1 MTMPAKKTG
10 LLLVNLGSPDA
21 PSWWAVRRYLKQFL
35 SDPRVVNLPRGL
47 WWLILH
53 LFVLLFRPGKAA
65 RAYGKIWTDQGSP
78 LILYT
83 QKLAEKLRLE
93 FSEQSLTVDYAMRYG
108 QPSIKQKL
116 KALQQQG
123 IDRLIVL
130 PMYPQY
136 SSTTTASVFDE
147 TVKVLSE
154 WRYIPSLEFIS
165 DYHRYPLY
173 IQAIAES
180 IRQYWH
186 EHGQSQRLILSFH
199 GLPERLTE
207 LGDPYYYQ
215 CQTTAKLIAEALA
228 LTPEQWQMVFQSR
241 FGRAKWLQPYCVDIL
256 QSLPADGIDRID
268 IVCPGFSVDCLETLE
283 EIAMTNKK
291 VFLEAGGKSYRYIPA
306 LNDSQQ
312 QLDWLGALLESDH
325 ARL

>member
-283 EIAMTNKK
+283 EIVMTNKK